1 MLADHWWNQ
10 QHWRSSAEWKVT
22 TIKQD
27 ALWKSRIAPHIGP
40 YFNCFKPVVD
50 KMCKA
55 LFHQYDTIHDL
66 DAVRNIPFL
75 TVGRKLT
82 LNVLLRYWTMASL
95 MRR

>member
-1 MLADHWWNQ
+1 
-10 QHWRSSAEWKVT
+10 
-22 TIKQD
+22 
-27 ALWKSRIAPHIGP
+27 
-40 YFNCFKPVVD
+40 VVD